1 MEEGEPEVKRKKCY
15 TKREALQKLEE
26 LSGNVAEVVGVYK
39 LVNSCSHLLPQVQ
52 LLLTS
57 APLMQQTKI
66 WRSTMTSWL
75 LCSPPWKKR
84 STDWKLMLKTGN
96 FDTNLAVLKRISS
109 LVVQNTTGVNK
120 KSKKFNTVW
129 HGIWAISK
137 LAERVNQASL
147 TVCLFLKC
155 CLLDFLNFIS
165 VQIAW
170 FDWKCKRLRHFCPHF
185 VHYRTLYQ

>member
-26 LSGNVAEVVGVYK
+26 LSGDVAEVVGVYK
-39 LVNSCSHLLPQVQ
+39 LVNSCSHLLPQVK

-75 LCSPPWKKR
+75 LCSPPWKKW

-96 FDTNLAVLKRISS
+96 FDTNLAVLKRISF

-137 LAERVNQASL
+137 LSGRGNQASL
-147 TVCLFLKC
+147 KLSACCSNNVCWT
-155 CLLDFLNFIS
+155 S
-165 VQIAW
+165 
-170 FDWKCKRLRHFCPHF
+170 
-185 VHYRTLYQ
+185 

>member
-109 LVVQNTTGVNK
+109 LVV
-120 KSKKFNTVW
+120 NTVSILRNS
-129 HGIWAISK
+129 GIQIWILVKSWK
-137 LAERVNQASL
+137 HRKCIWGGRFYLQ
-147 TVCLFLKC
+147 TIWQQDYIWLKC
-155 CLLDFLNFIS
+155 S
-165 VQIAW
+165 G
-170 FDWKCKRLRHFCPHF
+170 KRHL
-185 VHYRTLYQ
+185 

>member
-39 LVNSCSHLLPQVQ
+39 LVNSCSHLLSQVQ

-109 LVVQNTTGVNK
+109 LVV
-120 KSKKFNTVW
+120 NTVFCKV
-129 HGIWAISK
+129 HKRRRSYLKHFPSRPSG
-137 LAERVNQASL
+137 QAL
-147 TVCLFLKC
+147 TGENTGTKQQTM
-155 CLLDFLNFIS
+155 LNI
-165 VQIAW
+165 
-170 FDWKCKRLRHFCPHF
+170 FC
-185 VHYRTLYQ
+185 